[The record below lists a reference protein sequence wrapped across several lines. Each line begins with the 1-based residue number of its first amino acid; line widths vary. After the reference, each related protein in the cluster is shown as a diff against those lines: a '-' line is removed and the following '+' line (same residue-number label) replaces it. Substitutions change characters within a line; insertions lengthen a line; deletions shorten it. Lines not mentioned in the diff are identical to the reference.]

1 MYFKVH
7 KVFICSTFPS
17 TEEGLILVSNPRAI
31 GPAFRR
37 SVLNKDLVSKVL
49 RSIPESEGFHFYLA
63 IGKPTGE
70 TAVSLANFVEKLA
83 AVDVQSVNFHYARKD
98 FEKWIRDGIGDAELA
113 IRLGRIGRI
122 RLGIQGVAL
131 KSEVLRVVKVRLNEL
146 KASSH

>member
-1 MYFKVH
+1 M
-7 KVFICSTFPS
+7 
-17 TEEGLILVSNPRAI
+17 
-31 GPAFRR
+31 
-37 SVLNKDLVSKVL
+37 NKDLVSKVL